1 MKSTFFAQNRERL
14 VNTLPDESITILF
27 AGQAPHMSPHM
38 SADAH
43 YKFVPNRNFYYVTGI
58 DEPNVIFMLKK
69 FGNCVEE
76 TLFIEKS
83 DPVMEK
89 WVGKTV
95 SKEEAEKISGIKKV
109 VYLDSFEKTM
119 SNILFTENVKH
130 LYLDLERREWNGTE
144 TKTLAFA
151 KHVRE
156 QYPHVTIGN
165 VYPNICELR
174 VFKTEEE
181 IEIMKE
187 AIAVTK
193 DGIYNVLKHA
203 KADIMEYELEAQ
215 FDFTLKSSGIKH
227 HAFNTILASG
237 KNATVLHYEDND
249 AQIQNGDLVLLDLG
263 AQKDYYNADI
273 SYTFPANGTF
283 SSRQKQIYNIVLKAL
298 KETTEIIKPGLKF
311 AALNEHAKKV
321 LAEGC
326 KAVGLIQEDEELS
339 KYYYHGVSHFL
350 GLDTHDVGTY
360 KDRVLE
366 EGMVITIEP
375 GLYIEEESIGI
386 RIEDDILVTKDGYE
400 NLSKDI
406 IREVEEIEAFM
417 SVNNEHVKGKQAVV
431 K

>member
-14 VNTLPDESITILF
+14 LNTLPDESITILF
-27 AGQAPHMSPHM
+27 AGQAPHMS
-38 SADAH
+38 ADAH
-43 YKFVPNRNFYYVTGI
+43 YKFVPNRNFYYLTGI

-69 FGNCVEE
+69 FGNGVEE

-95 SKEEAEKISGIKKV
+95 SKEDAERISGIQKV
-109 VYLDSFEKTM
+109 VYIESFEKTM
-119 SNILFTENVKH
+119 AHTLFAENAQHV
-130 LYLDLERREWNGTE
+130 YLDLERREWKGTE

-156 QYPHVTIGN
+156 QYPHITIGN
-165 VYPNICELR
+165 VYPEICELR

-181 IEIMKE
+181 IEIIKE

-203 KADIMEYELEAQ
+203 KADMMEYELEAQ

-298 KETTEIIKPGLKF
+298 KETTEIIKPGLNF
-311 AALNEHAKKV
+311 AALNEHTKKV
-321 LAEGC
+321 LAEEC
-326 KAVGLIQEDEELS
+326 KAIGLIQEDEELS

-360 KDRVLE
+360 KERVLE

-406 IREVEEIEAFM
+406 IRTVEEIEGFM
-417 SVNNEHVKGKQAVV
+417 SNNNVNVKEDEVV
-431 K
+431 TK

>member
-1 MKSTFFAQNRERL
+1 VF
-14 VNTLPDESITILF
+14 
-27 AGQAPHMSPHM
+27 GQVQ
-38 SADAH
+38 
-43 YKFVPNRNFYYVTGI
+43 YLTGI

-69 FGNCVEE
+69 FGNSVEE

-95 SKEEAEKISGIKKV
+95 SSEEAEGISGIKKV

-119 SNILFTENVKH
+119 SNILFTENAKH
-130 LYLDLERREWNGTE
+130 LYLDIERRDWNGTE

-156 QYPHVTIGN
+156 KYPHVTIGN

-181 IEIMKE
+181 IEIIKE

-193 DGIYNVLKHA
+193 DGIYNVLKNA
-203 KADIMEYELEAQ
+203 KAGMMEYELEAQ

-298 KETTEIIKPGLKF
+298 KETTALIKPGLKF
-311 AALNEHAKKV
+311 AALNEHTKKV
-321 LAEGC
+321 LAEEC
-326 KAVGLIQEDEELS
+326 KAIGLIQEDEELS

-360 KDRVLE
+360 KDRMLE

-375 GLYIEEESIGI
+375 GLYIEGESIGI

-406 IREVEEIEAFM
+406 IREVEEIEEFM
-417 SVNNEHVKGKQAVV
+417 SVNNEHVKGNQAVV

>member
-14 VNTLPDESITILF
+14 VNILPDESITILF
-27 AGQAPHMSPHM
+27 AGQAPHM

-43 YKFVPNRNFYYVTGI
+43 YKFVPNRNFYYLTGI

-69 FGNCVEE
+69 FGNSVEE

-89 WVGKTV
+89 WDGKTV
-95 SKEEAEKISGIKKV
+95 SKEDAEQISGIKKV
-109 VYLDSFEKTM
+109 VYIESFEKTM
-119 SNILFTENVKH
+119 ANTLFTENVKH
-130 LYLDLERREWNGTE
+130 LYLDLERREWKGTE

-151 KHVRE
+151 KYVRE
-156 QYPHVTIGN
+156 QYPHVLIGN
-165 VYPNICELR
+165 VYPHICELR

-181 IEIMKE
+181 IEIIKE

-193 DGIYNVLKHA
+193 EGIYNVLKHA
-203 KADIMEYELEAQ
+203 KADVMEYELEAH

-273 SYTFPANGTF
+273 SYTFPASGTF

-298 KETTEIIKPGLKF
+298 KETTELIKPGLKF
-311 AALNEHAKKV
+311 TALNEHTKKV
-321 LAEGC
+321 LAEEC
-326 KAVGLIQEDEELS
+326 KAIGLIQEDEELS

-386 RIEDDILVTKDGYE
+386 RIEDDILITKDGYE

-406 IREVEEIEAFM
+406 IRTVEEIEEFM
-417 SVNNEHVKGKQAVV
+417 RENNVNVKEDEVV
-431 K
+431 TK

>member
-14 VNTLPDESITILF
+14 VKTLPDESITILF
-27 AGQAPHMSPHM
+27 AGQAPHMS
-38 SADAH
+38 ADAH
-43 YKFVPNRNFYYVTGI
+43 YKFVPNRNFYYLTGI

-69 FGNCVEE
+69 FGNSVEE

-83 DPVMEK
+83 DPVLEK

-95 SKEEAEKISGIKKV
+95 SKEEAEKLSGIKKV

-119 SNILFTENVKH
+119 TNTLFAENVKH
-130 LYLDLERREWNGTE
+130 VNLDLELREWNGTE

-156 QYPHVTIGN
+156 QYPHITIGN
-165 VYPNICELR
+165 VYPSICELR

-181 IEIMKE
+181 IEIIRE

-193 DGIYNVLKHA
+193 EGIYNVLKHA
-203 KADIMEYELEAQ
+203 KAGIMEYELEAH
-215 FDFTLKSSGIKH
+215 FDFILKSSGIKH

-237 KNATVLHYEDND
+237 KNATVLHYEGND
-249 AQIQNGDLVLLDLG
+249 AKVDQGDLVLLDLG

-273 SYTFPANGTF
+273 SYTFPASGTF

-298 KETTEIIKPGLKF
+298 KETTELIKPGLKF
-311 AALNEHAKKV
+311 AVLNEHTKKV
-321 LAEGC
+321 LAEEC
-326 KAVGLIQEDEELS
+326 KAIGLIQEDEELS

-360 KDRVLE
+360 KERVLE

-386 RIEDDILVTKDGYE
+386 RIEDDILVTKDGFE

-406 IREVEEIEAFM
+406 VRSVEEIEEFM
-417 SVNNEHVKGKQAVV
+417 RENNINVKEDEVV
-431 K
+431 TK

>member
-27 AGQAPHMSPHM
+27 AGQAPHMS
-38 SADAH
+38 ADAH
-43 YKFVPNRNFYYVTGI
+43 YKFVPNRNFYYLTGI

-69 FGNCVEE
+69 FGNSVEE

-89 WVGKTV
+89 WDGKTV
-95 SKEEAEKISGIKKV
+95 SKEDAEQISGIKKV
-109 VYLDSFEKTM
+109 VYIESFEKTM
-119 SNILFTENVKH
+119 ANTLFTENVKH
-130 LYLDLERREWNGTE
+130 LYLDLERREWKGTE

-151 KHVRE
+151 KYVRE
-156 QYPHVTIGN
+156 QYPHVLIGN
-165 VYPNICELR
+165 VYPHICELR

-181 IEIMKE
+181 IEIIKE
-187 AIAVTK
+187 AIVVTK
-193 DGIYNVLKHA
+193 EGIYNVLKHA
-203 KADIMEYELEAQ
+203 KADVMEYELEAH

-273 SYTFPANGTF
+273 SYTFPASGTF

-298 KETTEIIKPGLKF
+298 KETTELIKPGLKF
-311 AALNEHAKKV
+311 TALNEHTKKV
-321 LAEGC
+321 LAEEC
-326 KAVGLIQEDEELS
+326 KAIGLIQEDEELS

-386 RIEDDILVTKDGYE
+386 RIEDDILITKDGYE

-406 IREVEEIEAFM
+406 IRTVEEIEEFM
-417 SVNNEHVKGKQAVV
+417 RENNVNVKEDEVV
-431 K
+431 TK

>member
-14 VNTLPDESITILF
+14 KKTLPDESITILF
-27 AGQAPHMSPHM
+27 AGQAPHMS
-38 SADAH
+38 ADAH
-43 YKFVPNRNFYYVTGI
+43 YKFVPNRNFYYLTGI

-69 FGNCVEE
+69 FGDSVEE

-83 DPVMEK
+83 DPVLEK

-95 SKEEAEKISGIKKV
+95 SKEEAEKLSGIKKV
-109 VYLDSFEKTM
+109 VYIESFEKIM
-119 SNILFTENVKH
+119 SNTLFTENVK
-130 LYLDLERREWNGTE
+130 YVNLDLELREWKGTE

-156 QYPHVTIGN
+156 QYPHITIGN
-165 VYPNICELR
+165 IYPNICELR

-181 IEIMKE
+181 IEIIKE
-187 AIAVTK
+187 SIAVTK

-203 KADIMEYELEAQ
+203 KADMMEYELEAH

-249 AQIQNGDLVLLDLG
+249 AKVGQSDLVLLDLG

-273 SYTFPANGTF
+273 SYTFPASGTF
-283 SSRQKQIYNIVLKAL
+283 SSRQKQIYTIVLKAL
-298 KETTEIIKPGLKF
+298 KETTELIKPGLKF
-311 AALNEHAKKV
+311 AALNEHTKKV
-321 LAEGC
+321 LAEEC
-326 KAVGLIQEDEELS
+326 KAIGLIQEDEELT

-406 IREVEEIEAFM
+406 IREVEEIEEFM
-417 SVNNEHVKGKQAVV
+417 RENNVNVKEDEVV
-431 K
+431 TK

>member
-14 VNTLPDESITILF
+14 ANTLPEGSITILF
-27 AGQAPHMSPHM
+27 AGQAPHMS
-38 SADAH
+38 ADAH
-43 YKFVPNRNFYYVTGI
+43 YKFVSNRNFYYLTGI

-69 FGNCVEE
+69 VGSSVEE
-76 TLFIEKS
+76 TLFIEKA

-95 SKEEAEKISGIKKV
+95 SNEEAEKISGIKKV
-109 VYLDSFEKTM
+109 IYLDSFEKTM
-119 SNILFTENVKH
+119 SNILFTENAKH
-130 LYLDLERREWNGTE
+130 LYLDIERRDWNGTE

-156 QYPHVTIGN
+156 KYPHVTIGN

-181 IEIMKE
+181 IEIIKE
-187 AIAVTK
+187 AIAITK

-203 KADIMEYELEAQ
+203 KAGMMEYELEAQ
-215 FDFTLKSSGIKH
+215 FDFTLKSSGIKY

-311 AALNEHAKKV
+311 AALNEHTKKV
-321 LAEGC
+321 LAEEC
-326 KAVGLIQEDEELS
+326 KAIGLIQEDEELS

-375 GLYIEEESIGI
+375 GLYIEGESIGI

-406 IREVEEIEAFM
+406 IREVEEIEEFM
-417 SVNNEHVKGKQAVV
+417 SVNNEHVKGNQAVV

>member
-1 MKSTFFAQNRERL
+1 MKSTFFSQNRERL
-14 VNTLPDESITILF
+14 TKTLPDESITILF
-27 AGQAPHMSPHM
+27 AGQAPHMS
-38 SADAH
+38 ADGH

-69 FGNCVEE
+69 FGNSVEE
-76 TLFIEKS
+76 ILFIEKS

-95 SKEEAEKISGIKKV
+95 SSEEAEKISGIKKV

-119 SNILFTENVKH
+119 SNILFTENAKH
-130 LYLDLERREWNGTE
+130 IYLDLERREWNGTE
-144 TKTLAFA
+144 TKVLTFA
-151 KHVRE
+151 KHIRE
-156 QYPHVTIGN
+156 QYPHVLIGN

-181 IEIMKE
+181 IEIIKE

-203 KADIMEYELEAQ
+203 KADMMEYELEAH

-227 HAFNTILASG
+227 HAFHTILASG

-249 AQIQNGDLVLLDLG
+249 AQIQKGDLVLLDLG

-273 SYTFPANGTF
+273 SYTFPVSGTF

-298 KETTEIIKPGLKF
+298 KETTELIKPGVKF
-311 AALNEHAKKV
+311 AALNEHTKKV
-321 LAEGC
+321 LTEEC
-326 KAVGLIQEDEELS
+326 KAIGLIQEDEELS

-375 GLYIEEESIGI
+375 GLYIEEEAIGI

-417 SVNNEHVKGKQAVV
+417 RENNVNVKEDEVV
-431 K
+431 TK

>member
-27 AGQAPHMSPHM
+27 AGQAPHMS
-38 SADAH
+38 ADAH
-43 YKFVPNRNFYYVTGI
+43 YKFVPNRNFYYLTGI

-69 FGNCVEE
+69 FGNSVEE

-89 WVGKTV
+89 WDGKTV
-95 SKEEAEKISGIKKV
+95 SKEDAEQISGIKKV
-109 VYLDSFEKTM
+109 VYRESFEKTM
-119 SNILFTENVKH
+119 ANTLFTENVKH
-130 LYLDLERREWNGTE
+130 LYLDLERREWKGTE

-151 KHVRE
+151 KYVRE
-156 QYPHVTIGN
+156 QYPHVLIGN
-165 VYPNICELR
+165 VYPHICELR

-181 IEIMKE
+181 IEIIKE

-193 DGIYNVLKHA
+193 EGIYNVLKHA
-203 KADIMEYELEAQ
+203 KADVMEYELEAH

-273 SYTFPANGTF
+273 SYTFPASGTF

-298 KETTEIIKPGLKF
+298 KETTELIKPGLKF
-311 AALNEHAKKV
+311 TALNEHTKKI
-321 LAEGC
+321 LAEEC
-326 KAVGLIQEDEELS
+326 KAIGLIQEDEELS

-386 RIEDDILVTKDGYE
+386 RIEDDILITKDGYE

-406 IREVEEIEAFM
+406 IRTVEEIEEFM
-417 SVNNEHVKGKQAVV
+417 RENNVNVKEDEVITK
-431 K
+431 

>member
-14 VNTLPDESITILF
+14 VSTLPDESITILF
-27 AGQAPHMSPHM
+27 AGQAPHMS
-38 SADAH
+38 ADAH
-43 YKFVPNRNFYYVTGI
+43 YKFVPNRNFYYLTGI

-69 FGNCVEE
+69 FGNSVEE

-89 WVGKTV
+89 WDGKTV
-95 SKEEAEKISGIKKV
+95 SKEDAEQISGIKKV
-109 VYLDSFEKTM
+109 VYIESFEKTM
-119 SNILFTENVKH
+119 ANTLFTENVKH
-130 LYLDLERREWNGTE
+130 LYLDLERREWKGTE

-151 KHVRE
+151 KYVRE
-156 QYPHVTIGN
+156 QYPHILIGN
-165 VYPNICELR
+165 VYPHICELR

-181 IEIMKE
+181 IEIIKE

-193 DGIYNVLKHA
+193 EGIYNVLKHA
-203 KADIMEYELEAQ
+203 KADVMEYELEAH

-249 AQIQNGDLVLLDLG
+249 VQIQNGDLVLLDLG

-273 SYTFPANGTF
+273 SYTFPASGTF

-298 KETTEIIKPGLKF
+298 KETTELIKPGLKF
-311 AALNEHAKKV
+311 TALNEHTKKV
-321 LAEGC
+321 LAEEC
-326 KAVGLIQEDEELS
+326 KAIGLIQEDEELS

-386 RIEDDILVTKDGYE
+386 RIEDDILITKDGYE

-406 IREVEEIEAFM
+406 IREVEEIEEFM
-417 SVNNEHVKGKQAVV
+417 RENNVNVKEDEVV
-431 K
+431 TK

>member
-27 AGQAPHMSPHM
+27 AGQSPHM

-43 YKFVPNRNFYYVTGI
+43 YKFVPNRNFYYLTGI
-58 DEPNVIFMLKK
+58 DEPNIIFVLKK
-69 FGNCVEE
+69 FGNSVEE

-83 DPVMEK
+83 DPVLEK

-95 SKEEAEKISGIKKV
+95 SKEEAEQISGIKKV
-109 VYLDSFEKTM
+109 VYIESFEKTM
-119 SNILFTENVKH
+119 TNTLFAENVKH
-130 LYLDLERREWNGTE
+130 VYLDLERREWKGTE
-144 TKTLAFA
+144 TKPLAFA

-156 QYPHVTIGN
+156 QYPHITIGN
-165 VYPNICELR
+165 VYPDICELR

-181 IEIMKE
+181 IEKIKE
-187 AIAVTK
+187 AIVVTQE
-193 DGIYNVLKHA
+193 GIYNVLKQA
-203 KADIMEYELEAQ
+203 KAGIMEYELEAH
-215 FDFTLKSSGIKH
+215 FDFTLKSSGIKY
-227 HAFNTILASG
+227 HAFDTILASG

-273 SYTFPANGTF
+273 SYTFPASGTF
-283 SSRQKQIYNIVLKAL
+283 SSCQKQIYNIVLKAL
-298 KETTEIIKPGLKF
+298 KETTELIKPGLKF
-311 AALNEHAKKV
+311 AALNEHTKKV
-321 LAEGC
+321 LAEEC
-326 KAVGLIQEDEELS
+326 KAIGLIQEDEELS

-366 EGMVITIEP
+366 AGMVITIEP

-406 IREVEEIEAFM
+406 IRSVEEIEEFM
-417 SVNNEHVKGKQAVV
+417 SENNEHIKGNQAVV

>member
-1 MKSTFFAQNRERL
+1 MKSTFFTQNRERL
-14 VNTLPDESITILF
+14 VKTLPEESITILF
-27 AGQAPHMSPHM
+27 AGQAPHM

-43 YKFVPNRNFYYVTGI
+43 YKFVPNRNFYYLTGI
-58 DEPNVIFMLKK
+58 NEPNVIFMLKK
-69 FGNCVEE
+69 FGNSVEE

-83 DPVMEK
+83 DPVLEK

-95 SKEEAEKISGIKKV
+95 SKEEAEKLSGIKKV
-109 VYLDSFEKTM
+109 VYIESFEKTM
-119 SNILFTENVKH
+119 SNTLFTENVKH
-130 LYLDLERREWNGTE
+130 MNLDLELREWKGTE

-156 QYPHVTIGN
+156 QYPHITIGN

-181 IEIMKE
+181 IEIIKE

-193 DGIYNVLKHA
+193 EGIYNVLKHA
-203 KADIMEYELEAQ
+203 KADMMEYELEAH

-249 AQIQNGDLVLLDLG
+249 AKVGQSDLVLLDLG

-273 SYTFPANGTF
+273 SYTFPASGTF

-298 KETTEIIKPGLKF
+298 KETTELIKPGLKF
-311 AALNEHAKKV
+311 AALNEHTKKV
-321 LAEGC
+321 LAEEC
-326 KAVGLIQEDEELS
+326 KAIGLIQEDEELS

-406 IREVEEIEAFM
+406 IRSVEEIEEFM
-417 SVNNEHVKGKQAVV
+417 RENNVNVKEDEVV
-431 K
+431 TK

>member
-1 MKSTFFAQNRERL
+1 MKSTFFVQNRERL

-27 AGQAPHMSPHM
+27 AGQAPHMS
-38 SADAH
+38 ADAH
-43 YKFVPNRNFYYVTGI
+43 YKFVPNRNFYYLTGI

-69 FGNCVEE
+69 FGNSVEE

-89 WVGKTV
+89 WDGKTV
-95 SKEEAEKISGIKKV
+95 SKEDAEQISGIKKV
-109 VYLDSFEKTM
+109 VYIESFEKTM
-119 SNILFTENVKH
+119 ANTLFTENVKH
-130 LYLDLERREWNGTE
+130 LYLDLERREWKGTE

-151 KHVRE
+151 KYVRE
-156 QYPHVTIGN
+156 QYPHVLIGN
-165 VYPNICELR
+165 VYPHICELR

-181 IEIMKE
+181 IEIIKE
-187 AIAVTK
+187 AIVVTK
-193 DGIYNVLKHA
+193 EGIYNVLKHA
-203 KADIMEYELEAQ
+203 KADVMEYELEAH

-273 SYTFPANGTF
+273 SYTFPASGTF

-298 KETTEIIKPGLKF
+298 KETTELIKPGLKF
-311 AALNEHAKKV
+311 TALNEHTKKV
-321 LAEGC
+321 LAEEC
-326 KAVGLIQEDEELS
+326 KAIGLIQEDEELS

-386 RIEDDILVTKDGYE
+386 RIEDDILITKDGYE

-406 IREVEEIEAFM
+406 IRTVEEIEEFM
-417 SVNNEHVKGKQAVV
+417 RENNVNVKEDEVV
-431 K
+431 TK